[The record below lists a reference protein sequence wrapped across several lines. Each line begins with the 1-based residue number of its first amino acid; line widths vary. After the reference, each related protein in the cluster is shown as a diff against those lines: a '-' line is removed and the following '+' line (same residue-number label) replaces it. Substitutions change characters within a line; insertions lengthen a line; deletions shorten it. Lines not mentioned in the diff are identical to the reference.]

1 MMTSN
6 RPYFIRSV
14 YEWIV
19 DNDLTPYLIVN
30 SDDPDCD
37 VPQEFAQNGRIILN
51 MSPSACRQLQMD
63 NDMITFST
71 RFSGKTVDISVNPAA
86 VFAIYAKENGR
97 GMEFGADYDEAVL
110 PPTKRSGAK
119 VKKPAKPALT
129 LVKNDNEPHT
139 DASV

>member
-19 DNDLTPYLIVN
+19 DNDLTPYLLVN
-30 SDDPDCD
+30 SNDPDSD
-37 VPQEFAQNGRIILN
+37 LPQDFAQDGRIILN
-51 MSPSACRQLQMD
+51 ISPSACRQLQMD

-71 RFSGKTVDISVNPAA
+71 RFSGKTVDISVSPTA

-97 GMEFGADYDEAVL
+97 GMEFGLEYDDAVL
-110 PPTKRSGAK
+110 PPTKRSSFKAK
-119 VKKPAKPALT
+119 KTAKPSLT
-129 LVKNDNEPHT
+129 LVKSSHEQHMDPL
-139 DASV
+139 V